1 MHTSGFCCQKDNGLR
16 KSKEESR
23 NDLYDIGGIK
33 LNKPVALVTGSSSGF
48 GLLTVLELAKSG
60 FYVIASMRNC
70 DKSIALVTEMK
81 KQQIDDKNV
90 NIFSLDIT
98 SINSIEALKDY
109 LKTLGRIDVLVNNA
123 GFALGGFCEQVSIDE
138 YKEQLETNFF
148 GHIAVTQAVLPWM
161 RKQGSGK
168 IINVS
173 SISGLIGFP
182 GLSPY
187 VSSKFALE
195 GWSECL
201 RLELK
206 PFGIDVALVE
216 PGAYQTNIWS
226 TGKKIAA
233 KSFDDSSPYHRF
245 MKKIEEAM
253 EKSQKKYGDPIEV
266 AKLIAHL
273 ALQKK
278 IKNLRHPVGKGVK
291 SSLQLKKMI
300 PWHIWEYMFLKR

>member
-1 MHTSGFCCQKDNGLR
+1 V
-16 KSKEESR
+16 
-23 NDLYDIGGIK
+23 
-33 LNKPVALVTGSSSGF
+33 NKPVALVTGSSSGF
-48 GLLTVLELAKSG
+48 GFLTVVELAKNG
-60 FYVIASMRNC
+60 FYVIASMRNTE
-70 DKSIALVTEMK
+70 KSVSLITEMK
-81 KQQIDDKNV
+81 KQRIDEDNV
-90 NIFSLDIT
+90 TFFSLDIT
-98 SINSIEALKDY
+98 SPNSIDRLSDY

-123 GFALGGFCEQVSIDE
+123 GFALGGFCEQVSINE

-148 GHIAVTQAVLPWM
+148 GHIAVTQAVLPLM
-161 RKQGSGK
+161 RKQESGK
-168 IINVS
+168 IINIS

-233 KSFDDSSPYHRF
+233 KSFNESSPYFRF
-245 MKKIEEAM
+245 MKKIEAVM
-253 EKSQKKYGDPIEV
+253 EKNQKNYGDPIEV
-266 AKLIAHL
+266 AKLITHL
-273 ALQKK
+273 AKQKK
-278 IKNLRHPVGKGVK
+278 IKKLRHPVGKGVK
-291 SSLQLKKMI
+291 FALQLKKII
-300 PWHIWEYMFLKR
+300 PWHLWENFFLKR

>member
-1 MHTSGFCCQKDNGLR
+1 V
-16 KSKEESR
+16 
-23 NDLYDIGGIK
+23 
-33 LNKPVALVTGSSSGF
+33 NKPVALVTGSSSGF
-48 GLLTVLELAKSG
+48 GFLTVVELAKNG
-60 FYVIASMRNC
+60 FYVIASMRNTE
-70 DKSIALVTEMK
+70 KSVSLITEMK
-81 KQQIDDKNV
+81 KQRIDEDNV
-90 NIFSLDIT
+90 TFFSLDIT
-98 SINSIEALKDY
+98 SPNSIDRLSDY

-123 GFALGGFCEQVSIDE
+123 GFALGGFCEQVSINE

-148 GHIAVTQAVLPWM
+148 GHIAVTQAVLPLM
-161 RKQGSGK
+161 RKQESGK

-233 KSFDDSSPYHRF
+233 KSFNESSPYFRF
-245 MKKIEEAM
+245 MKKIEAVM
-253 EKSQKKYGDPIEV
+253 EKNQKNYGDPIEV
-266 AKLIAHL
+266 AKLITHL
-273 ALQKK
+273 AMQKK
-278 IKNLRHPVGKGVK
+278 IKKLRHPVGKGVK
-291 SSLQLKKMI
+291 SALQLKKII
-300 PWHIWEYMFLKR
+300 PWHLWENFFLKR